1 MKIKV
6 TTGSVLGVIILA
18 ILILIG
24 FGYLF
29 NAFIKM
35 LNTTGLILFFL
46 TMMVAAFVYEVIKR
60 KRKSRKSTELLT
72 LGAKVFPDFEDEFTN
87 FYSLYLKDTKK
98 FVAQN
103 LERLTDFK
111 SPKPIEVAYVFA
123 TSKNLVQL
131 IDWKGE
137 ENEGEIE
144 AFIDGLLKEK
154 LSWEESLQLRKSID
168 PDEQRDG
175 QFIVDLFRSI
185 DKDLRKI
192 KQRLL
197 FFDLGSDSYAYT
209 VVSLKNFGQIKKDQ
223 STVFFYG
230 VDKLNTQG

>member
-197 FFDLGSDSYAYT
+197 FFDLGSDSYAYI